1 MDSYI
6 DQMAQASWR
15 RQLGY
20 VSEYGSDFQTIH
32 ILLGRFLADRTS
44 ANPLPDMEL
53 FTADG
58 VFEWGAA
65 PPLEKILRS
74 PEDLHVLMRHPELYR
89 NSLAIIEPWKHV
101 GFNMLGEEVRA
112 SRNLAYLAQ
121 RVANCGSILLPVW
134 DWNHAVMDPAVIVP
148 MISSGLAIIVEGG
161 MPSVWDVTAWPP
173 ECPRETMLD
182 LVERL
187 LLSRSPTSAPV
198 IFICLGH
205 QLACEGHIRLIRRA
219 IREVLSTVVLPHDT
233 GDTALRALRAV
244 CERIEA
250 VGQRLTVTKG
260 DGRQAI
266 IGWNDAQFA
275 VAHNESHEI
284 GTCQLFPYQPPD
296 SGVAD
301 IPSEVLSAHA
311 VIADAHEGVIDMMIQ
326 YERNVSITMFHSE
339 EANEE
344 AVLFANWAYN
354 LLHDAI
360 IPYRHLI
367 AASPLS
373 WLIQLPYAIEILC
386 STAQGGEV
394 LTEVACTCIY
404 YKDFE
409 TKHVRRSF
417 TCQFHPELS
426 GEIRAIGE
434 RPGPSYAELKEDD
447 GIRLLLRLLYA
458 GMQE

>member
-1 MDSYI
+1 MGNSI
-6 DQMAQASWR
+6 AQTTHASWK

-20 VSEYGSDFQTIH
+20 ASEYGSDFQAVH

-44 ANPLPDMEL
+44 PNPLPETEL

-74 PEDLHVLMRHPELYR
+74 PDDLHFLMRHPELYR
-89 NSLAIIEPWKHV
+89 NCLTIIEPWSHV

-112 SRNLAYLAQ
+112 SRNLAYVAQ
-121 RVANCGSILLPVW
+121 RVANCGAILLPVW
-134 DWNHAVMDPAVIVP
+134 DWDHAVMDPAMLVP
-148 MISSGLAIIVEGG
+148 MLSSGLAIIVEGG

-173 ECPRETMLD
+173 GCPRETMLD

-219 IREVLSTVVLPHDT
+219 VQGVLGIAALPHDT

-244 CERIEA
+244 GERIAA
-250 VGQRLTVTKG
+250 VGQHLTVTKG
-260 DGRQAI
+260 NGCQVAR
-266 IGWNDAQFA
+266 GWNDAQFA

-296 SGVAD
+296 SDASG
-301 IPSEVLSAHA
+301 IPPEVINAHA
-311 VIADAHEGVIDMMIQ
+311 IIADAHEGVIDTMIQ

-339 EANEE
+339 ETNEE

-354 LLHDAI
+354 LLHDTI
-360 IPYRHLI
+360 IPYRHII

-373 WLIQLPYAIEILC
+373 WLIQLPYAVEILC
-386 STAQGGEV
+386 STAQESEI
-394 LTEVACTCIY
+394 LTEVSCTCIY

-409 TKHVRRSF
+409 TKRIRRSF

-426 GEIRAIGE
+426 GDIRAIGE